1 MKSCLP
7 LITAFTIF
15 SLSSNLEV
23 LAQSSPASVLKCYNS
38 YVQKGDSNRNVRNYD
53 LAIQQYQTAKL
64 CGGLSTQQI
73 NQLNSLIAQ
82 TKTLQQNSKKV
93 IIRKY

>member
-1 MKSCLP
+1 MKSYLP
-7 LITAFTIF
+7 LITAFTVF
-15 SLSSNLEV
+15 SLSCNLEV
-23 LAQSSPASVLKCYNS
+23 LGQSSPASVLKCYNS

-64 CGGLSTQQI
+64 CGALSTQQI